1 MGDHFLKANWCN
13 FSARILNFVLL
24 QAADISVYNI
34 VAVVFNDNNNDSG
47 KYYLEF

>member
-1 MGDHFLKANWCN
+1 MQEFW
-13 FSARILNFVLL
+13 NFVLL

-34 VAVVFNDNNNDSG
+34 VAVVFYDNNNNSSS